1 MFDTRG
7 IEAAIL
13 ARFDLGLTWTE
24 IHQLFEGVGRREA
37 RRFIGDAEDMG
48 HLRWICPP
56 RQRGG
61 VLRGRGRWVLT
72 DAGRAFVRESAEGT
86 A

>member
-13 ARFDLGLTWTE
+13 ARFDRGLTWPE
-24 IHQLFEGVGRREA
+24 IHAVFAAVGKREA
-37 RRFIGDAEDMG
+37 RRFVGEAEDVG
-48 HLRWICPP
+48 HLRWICPQKV
-56 RQRGG
+56 RG

-72 DAGRAFVRESAEGT
+72 DAGRAFVRASAEGQ